1 MNKATEGETIARL
14 DRMIQLLEDL
24 FILQGSV
31 AQMKRKELR
40 TVVGLDMKRVNRISK
55 HVKVPM
61 DDSPTSAPRG
71 GRPSGTRRLKK

>member
-1 MNKATEGETIARL
+1 MVKTAEGETIARL

-40 TVVGLDMKRVNRISK
+40 TLVGLDMKRVNRISK
-55 HVKVPM
+55 HIKVPM
-61 DDSPTSAPRG
+61 DDSATTGPAR
-71 GRPSGTRRLKK
+71 RPASGTKRVKK

>member
-1 MNKATEGETIARL
+1 MNKATEGETIERL

-61 DDSPTSAPRG
+61 DDPPTPGSKTRAA
-71 GRPSGTRRLKK
+71 SGTRRLKK